1 MKKIA
6 LLAIV
11 VSVGFVQASQQGPQ
25 QQRPSTPKN
34 QVKKISEA
42 EKNKYLAI
50 AHKHSKQQGN
60 N

>member
-11 VSVGFVQASQQGPQ
+11 ISVGMVQASQQGQP
-25 QQRPSTPKN
+25 QRPSTPKN
-34 QVKKISEA
+34 QVKKVSEV

-50 AHKHSKQQGN
+50 AHKHSKQQGSK
-60 N
+60 